1 MMMVRVVIVMTI
13 MIVHVPKRG
22 YDVNDMRLVGKIL
35 GLFLSK
41 GVDAVAERQQRSVDG
56 GTLLQ
61 TQPRVLVI

>member
-1 MMMVRVVIVMTI
+1 MTI

-41 GVDAVAERQQRSVDG
+41 GIDAVAERK
-56 GTLLQ
+56 
-61 TQPRVLVI
+61 

>member
-1 MMMVRVVIVMTI
+1 MTI